1 MAISSPGIGSNLD
14 VNSIVTQLMAI
25 EKRPIELLATK
36 EAKYQAELS
45 AVGTLKGALSSFQ
58 SAVAGLATASKFSA
72 TKKTTIGDATAFSA
86 SASNNAAVGTYQL
99 AVTQLAQANKLKS
112 AAFATQGTAVGSGSI
127 TIQFGSV
134 AGGLFTANGNR
145 GATTIAIASGKNT
158 LADIRDA
165 INSAKAGVTAS
176 IINDGTGYRLSLS
189 SDASGTEN
197 LIKITVDDD
206 DATDVDTNGLSQL
219 VFDPASLGTKNLS
232 QTQEAKDALFSID
245 GIDIVKSS
253 NTINDVVD
261 GLSIT
266 LLKEGTSSSLSV
278 SADKSAVKSTIEA
291 FVKAFNDTNKTLK
304 DLGSYNAETKK
315 AGILQGDPTL
325 RTVQSQLRNLLTG
338 QLSFAGGGLKSLS
351 DIGIAFQRDGSLAL
365 NATKLNAALDDP
377 SKDVSTL
384 FASVGK
390 ASDSQISV
398 TATPGTVR
406 PGKYSVA
413 ITQLATQGFSVDTI
427 ATTTVVAGSN
437 DAFSL
442 TIDGVSVSVS
452 LAAGVYTENSLAAEI
467 QSKINGSA
475 TASGAGLKVG
485 VSASAGS
492 LRIES
497 ASYGSASSIVGITS
511 SLLVGAATS
520 TQGVDVAGS
529 IGPLA
534 GSGSGQELTGDGN
547 PEGLKIKVTGGAA
560 GIGVDRGT
568 VTFEVGFAAQI
579 DALLSGILSSKG
591 TLGGKSDSI
600 NASIK
605 NINQQADVL
614 ARRMVQIEARYR
626 KQFTSLDTLISGF
639 NSTSSFLQQRLATLP
654 QSN

>member
-1 MAISSPGIGSNLD
+1 MAISSPGVGSNLD
-14 VNSIVTQLMAI
+14 VNSIVSQLMAI

-58 SAVAGLATASKFSA
+58 SAAAGLATASKFTA
-72 TKKTTIGDATAFSA
+72 TKKATVGDATAFSA
-86 SASNNAAVGTYQL
+86 SANNSAAVGNYQL
-99 AVTQLAQANKLKS
+99 SVTQLAQANKLKS

-134 AGGLFTANGNR
+134 SGGLFTANGSR
-145 GATTIAIASGKNT
+145 GATTISIASGKNT

-165 INSAKAGVTAS
+165 INTAKAGVSAS

-189 SDASGTEN
+189 SDATGTEN

-206 DATDVDTNGLSQL
+206 DTTDTNNSGLSQL
-219 VFDPASLGTKNLS
+219 VFDPATLGTKNLS
-232 QTQEAKDALFSID
+232 QTQEAKDAKFTLD

-253 NTINDVVD
+253 NTISDVID

-266 LLKEGTSSSLSV
+266 LLKEGLSSSLSV
-278 SADKSAVKSTIEA
+278 SADKTSVKATIEA

-304 DLGSYNAETKK
+304 ELGSYNAETKK

-325 RTVQSQLRNLLTG
+325 RTVQSQLRSLLTG
-338 QLSFAGGGLKSLS
+338 QLSYGGGGLKTLS

-377 SKDVSTL
+377 TKDVSTL

-413 ITQLATQGFSVDTI
+413 ITQLATQGFAVGTL
-427 ATTTVVAGSN
+427 ATTTVLAGTN
-437 DAFSL
+437 DALSL
-442 TIDGVSVSVS
+442 TINGTSVSVT
-452 LAAGVYTENSLAAEI
+452 LNAGVYTESSLAAEI
-467 QSKINGSA
+467 QSKINGS
-475 TASGAGLKVG
+475 TTVTGAGLKVG
-485 VSASAGS
+485 VSANAGS

-497 ASYGSASSIVGITS
+497 SSFGSPSSIAGITS
-511 SLLVGAATS
+511 SLITGAATS
-520 TQGVDVAGS
+520 TPGVDVAGA
-529 IGPLA
+529 IGPLV

-568 VTFEVGFAAQI
+568 VAFEVGFAAQI
-579 DALLSGILSSKG
+579 DALLSGILGSKG

-614 ARRMVQIEARYR
+614 ARRMVQIETRYR
-626 KQFTSLDTLISGF
+626 RQFTSLDTLISSF
-639 NSTSSFLQQRLATLP
+639 NSTSSFLQQRLAQLP
-654 QSN
+654 RSS